1 MLVAKSL
8 SPRHHTRQTQTE
20 RREKVKREREREPER
35 LTVLPVEEL
44 SPILPLDTF
53 LSVTLSRFQHN
64 SYLVWF

>member
-8 SPRHHTRQTQTE
+8 SPRHRTRQTQTE
-20 RREKVKREREREPER
+20 RREKVKREREPER
-35 LTVLPVEEL
+35 LTVLPVQEL